1 MHDGKVTYYI
11 GRTVN
16 TESAKARHKA
26 NPNRNHLQFDVIKSN
41 LSYLECRS
49 YEQYFIQN
57 LCLLKPGKKTFNQI
71 NGVSSKPKNQD
82 IIDFLITIPLNEHE
96 TSVGHCTEIAI

>member
-41 LSYLECRS
+41 LSKS
-49 YEQYFIQN
+49 VSQN
-57 LCLLKPGKKTFNQI
+57 LKNHWEEFCQAFKNTYKLLKGLKIQK
-71 NGVSSKPKNQD
+71 
-82 IIDFLITIPLNEHE
+82 
-96 TSVGHCTEIAI
+96 